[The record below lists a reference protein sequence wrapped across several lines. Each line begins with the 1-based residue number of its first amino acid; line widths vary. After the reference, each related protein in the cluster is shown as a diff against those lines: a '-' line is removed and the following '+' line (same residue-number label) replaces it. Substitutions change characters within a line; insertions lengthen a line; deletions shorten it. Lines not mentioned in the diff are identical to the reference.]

1 MPTIDDAATRHVA
14 RVAQEAA
21 WRLGHAWIGAEHLL
35 FAASAG
41 LDPTGETLR
50 AAGLSPRPMWKLIE
64 QLVGVGRWA
73 VDRDALAAIG
83 IDVDEVLSAAGVP
96 SGSPSIR
103 NSGRRPRRHRHH
115 LPLNAVATRCLLA
128 AVTPGGR
135 STSMTGT
142 AVVAEAIIHDDS
154 RTVELLLQ
162 RCRVDTAGLS
172 LALRRIMG
180 M

>member
-14 RVAQEAA
+14 RVAQQAA
-21 WRLGHAWIGAEHLL
+21 WRLGHTWIGAEHLL

-41 LDPTGETLR
+41 LDRTGETLR
-50 AAGLSPRPMWKLIE
+50 AAGLTPRPVWRLIE

-83 IDVDEVLSAAGVP
+83 IDVDEVLSAAGMP
-96 SGSPSIR
+96 SGIAPMR
-103 NSGRRPRRHRHH
+103 GSGRRPRRHRH

-128 AVTPGGR
+128 AATPGG
-135 STSMTGT
+135 SSASMTST
-142 AVVAEAIIHDDS
+142 AAVARAVIHDDS

-162 RCRVDTAGLS
+162 RCHVDRPGLS
-172 LALRRIMG
+172 QALHRIARR
-180 M
+180 